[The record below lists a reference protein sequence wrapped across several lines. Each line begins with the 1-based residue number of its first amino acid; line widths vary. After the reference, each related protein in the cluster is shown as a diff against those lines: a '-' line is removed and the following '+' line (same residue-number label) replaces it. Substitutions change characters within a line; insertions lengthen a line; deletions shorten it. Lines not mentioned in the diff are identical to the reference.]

1 MICLVIH
8 VHTLGAKTVD
18 IRRCAKICNF
28 EHFRLQS
35 IEALPIHQPN
45 FTHPLPQAQRTMT
58 DYPLKKRRTGKSAP
72 EKSTQ
77 KAPRPD
83 PPSDA
88 ESGSESDAAPPGK
101 EDKNAPIAANE
112 PDLDAASGGSDEYDD
127 VSGSDAEAED
137 DFLNS
142 DEDSDDS
149 LDSVLAAQGNGAS
162 KRRKRN
168 DPNVFATSMS
178 KILSSHLTTKARSD
192 PVLVRSKAKAQV
204 IDESKLE
211 AKARRVLR
219 EQKRLE
225 LEKGRVRDVLPKGDG
240 MEVMRA
246 VERERQL
253 RKTAQRGVVRMF
265 NAVRAAQLKG
275 EAAQAEV
282 KKKGVIGVGNRE
294 QKGGPMPRLYSI
306 VLGGWLCC

>member
-1 MICLVIH
+1 
-8 VHTLGAKTVD
+8 
-18 IRRCAKICNF
+18 
-28 EHFRLQS
+28 
-35 IEALPIHQPN
+35 
-45 FTHPLPQAQRTMT
+45 MT
-58 DYPLKKRRTGKSAP
+58 DHSTEKRRRTGKTAP
-72 EKSTQ
+72 AKSTQ

-83 PPSDA
+83 SPSDA
-88 ESGSESDAAPPGK
+88 ESGSESDAAPPSNEGK
-101 EDKNAPIAANE
+101 KAPAAAHE
-112 PDLDAASGGSDEYDD
+112 LGLDATSDGNDEYDD
-127 VSGSDAEAED
+127 VSGSDVDAED
-137 DFLNS
+137 EFLNS

-149 LDSVLAAQGNGAS
+149 SDSLDSVLAGQRNGAT

-168 DPNVFATSMS
+168 DPNIFATSMS

-211 AKARRVLR
+211 TKARRVLR
-219 EQKRLE
+219 EQRRLE

-265 NAVRAAQLKG
+265 NAVRAAQVKS
-275 EAAQAEV
+275 EVAQAEV
-282 KKKGVIGVGNRE
+282 KKTGLIGMGNRE
-294 QKGGPMPRLYSI
+294 QKVTEMSKQSFLDLIQSSSAKPA
-306 VLGGWLCC
+306 